1 MTGDQAR
8 SATVADELTRAEE
21 CLAEARYAIQGG
33 FYRLVRGRAYYA
45 AFHAATAFFA
55 SLDKSFRKH
64 SALLA
69 AVDTE
74 LVRTGKLPPEFT
86 SLIRGLYQSRL
97 KSDYGDAAPV
107 SKADAKDAIANAE
120 NIVSAFRAMLPP
132 S

>member
-33 FYRLVRGRAYYA
+33 FYRLVRGRSYYA

-55 SLDKSFRKH
+55 SVDRSFRKH

-69 AVDTE
+69 AIDTE
-74 LVRTGKLPPEFT
+74 LVRTGIFPPEFT

-107 SKADAKDAIANAE
+107 SKADATDAIANAE
-120 NIVSAFRAMLPP
+120 KIVSAFRAILTPP
-132 S
+132 